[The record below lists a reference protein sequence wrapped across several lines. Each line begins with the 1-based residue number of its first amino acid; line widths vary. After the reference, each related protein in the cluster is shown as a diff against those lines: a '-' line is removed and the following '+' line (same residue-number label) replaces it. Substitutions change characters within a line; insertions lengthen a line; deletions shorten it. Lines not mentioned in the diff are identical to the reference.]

1 MRGRPVRPNLPCD
14 VPVVSISL
22 CLGHVCAKLTLIL
35 ALLSVTA
42 VGSTQGVS
50 PEVAAPFS
58 SGGFSNIFPRP
69 AYQFAAATNY
79 LNMLNASATNA
90 TTSSPDAANP
100 LAGKFNSTGRA
111 FPDVATQGR
120 DIVVVVAGQ
129 PQPILG
135 TSASSPTF
143 ASIVALINDRLSVQG
158 KPPMG
163 FLNPWLYSTGK
174 SALTDI
180 TAGNNSIE
188 CNGETAGFEAIEGW
202 DPVRICAFS
211 YLLGSLCSYW
221 PRQVTGLGTPDFN
234 KLLNAVGL

>member
-1 MRGRPVRPNLPCD
+1 M
-14 VPVVSISL
+14 
-22 CLGHVCAKLTLIL
+22 
-35 ALLSVTA
+35 
-42 VGSTQGVS
+42 GSTQGVS

-79 LNMLNASATNA
+79 LNMLNASATSA
-90 TTSSPDAANP
+90 TTSSSDPTNP

-143 ASIVALINDRLSVQG
+143 ASIVALVNDVRLNAG
-158 KPPMG
+158 RPPLG
-163 FLNPWLYSTGK
+163 FLNPLLYSDT
-174 SALTDI
+174 AAEAFNDI
-180 TAGNNSIE
+180 TVGTNPG
-188 CNGETAGFEAIEGW
+188 CGTPGFPAMEGW
-202 DPVRICAFS
+202 DAVR
-211 YLLGSLCSYW
+211 YLLRIDL
-221 PRQVTGLGTPDFN
+221 
-234 KLLNAVGL
+234 